1 MADKKE
7 KKELKGVTSNYNH
20 QAVTTRKYYYTYGE
34 VDNIDKGFND
44 SFSDLASFNTKLKDE
59 LEKERNVKLVVQKS
73 DDDDENMSEACGGK
87 KKTKKAK
94 K

>member
-7 KKELKGVTSNYNH
+7 KKELKGVTSNYNSK
-20 QAVTTRKYYYTYGE
+20 AVTTKKYYYTYGE
-34 VDNIDKGFND
+34 VDNIEKGFND

-73 DDDDENMSEACGGK
+73 DDEDDINEACGEK
-87 KKTKKAK
+87 KKKNKKK
-94 K
+94 